1 MADEDEAVEGGEGG
15 APEGAPTELPPV
27 RLGDGAGDAGP
38 PVVRL
43 VPGRVPV
50 SSATYP
56 IYTLLVLTGGI
67 AANVA
72 LDTDEW
78 SFGVVAL
85 AWFITF
91 MWTWMYAIAW
101 YYRRFLMKWW
111 TGGVA
116 LAMYAFLGW
125 VCLDRGQ
132 GQWVGQGREVVFREP
147 IPSLAWAAG
156 GLAVCGALLV
166 LHMVYLGQ
174 GYRER
179 GG

>member
-1 MADEDEAVEGGEGG
+1 MADEDEVVEGEEVEEPSGTS
-15 APEGAPTELPPV
+15 TELPAV
-27 RLGDGAGDAGP
+27 RLGEGSLDEGP

-50 SSATYP
+50 SGATYP
-56 IYTLLVLTGGI
+56 IYTMLVLTGGI

-72 LDTDEW
+72 QETGEW
-78 SFGVVAL
+78 SFGVVVL
-85 AWFITF
+85 GWFITF

-101 YYRRFLMKWW
+101 YYRRALMKWW
-111 TGGVA
+111 TGA
-116 LAMYAFLGW
+116 LALGMYAFLGW
-125 VCLDRGQ
+125 VCLDRGG
-132 GQWVGQGREVVFREP
+132 GQWVGVGTEVVFRDP

-179 GG
+179 EA